1 MAEAQPELWD
11 EQALAT
17 ARKEGAEHLA
27 HLRDAGMLS
36 VQRAVTARAVPL
48 TEAPTSPKG
57 SETKVLHLIRH
68 GQGFHSTRAFCACTP
83 PPQRAGFRWSSYCKA
98 DCSFLRTVGA
108 ADLLG
113 DIYRQNGIEFSSTG
127 TDLSDNNPYRRPEL
141 VDPPLTSIGR
151 EQARALQPVR
161 ASITDA
167 CLHDPRT
174 RVIDTLLPRVSTQK
188 ISKLSWSW
196 SRQWYGRHRQQP
208 ARLPT

>member
-1 MAEAQPELWD
+1 MADANPKLWD

-36 VQRAVTARAVPL
+36 VQRSVTARALPL
-48 TEAPTSPKG
+48 TEAPTFPEG
-57 SETKVLHLIRH
+57 SETKILHLIRH
-68 GQGFHSTRAFCACTP
+68 GQGFHSTCECHVLHKLHVLVGRVAKLNAH
-83 PPQRAGFRWSSYCKA
+83 ARWGRQ
-98 DCSFLRTVGA
+98 SF

-161 ASITDA
+161 ASITNSLLDKLLYA
-167 CLHDPRT
+167 
-174 RVIDTLLPRVSTQK
+174 ID
-188 ISKLSWSW
+188 
-196 SRQWYGRHRQQP
+196 
-208 ARLPT
+208 